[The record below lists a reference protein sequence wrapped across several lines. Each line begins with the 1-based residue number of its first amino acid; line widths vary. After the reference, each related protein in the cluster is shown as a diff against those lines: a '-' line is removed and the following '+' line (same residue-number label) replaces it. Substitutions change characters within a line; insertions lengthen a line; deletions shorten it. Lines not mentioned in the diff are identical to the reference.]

1 MTHMLR
7 ATLPAALGTT
17 PAASACPDTGASPH
31 RGTQWPSVA
40 AGMTAAPG
48 AGATPRL
55 NPIAVRL
62 IPPVWFTAE
71 SAGISARRVGIAG
84 TGVAAVV
91 LPATIGSQPEGSY
104 RAP

>member
-17 PAASACPDTGASPH
+17 PAASSCPDTGVATH
-31 RGTQWPSVA
+31 RGTKWPSVA

-62 IPPVWFTAE
+62 IPPVWFTAV

-84 TGVAAVV
+84 TGVAAVR
-91 LPATIGSQPEGSY
+91 LPATSGSQPEGSY

>member
-1 MTHMLR
+1 MTLVLR
-7 ATLPAALGTT
+7 ATLPAPLGTR
-17 PAASACPDTGASPH
+17 PVASACPDTGASPH
-31 RGTQWPSVA
+31 RGTQWPSVG

-71 SAGISARRVGIAG
+71 SAGISARRVGLAG
-84 TGVAAVV
+84 TGVAAFC
-91 LPATIGSQPEGSY
+91 LPATSGSQPEGSY
-104 RAP
+104 CAP